1 MLPPPPSPAQP
12 CTDPYTNPL
21 SADWMAARTAVA
33 VAEAPPVAATL
44 ALSSVG
50 QAARAGAICSDT
62 PDHTPGT
69 QCEPVARGVTD
80 T

>member
-1 MLPPPPSPAQP
+1 
-12 CTDPYTNPL
+12 
-21 SADWMAARTAVA
+21 MAARTAVA